1 MRDPFFIHD
10 IAQRRLPRIIYD
22 FIVGGTGAEM
32 AAENNEAAL
41 ERVKLTPR
49 ALINIEDVDMSTS
62 LLGQTY
68 SVPFGVAPMGMCNLI
83 APNADRTLS
92 QNAAIQGFPHCVST
106 VSSTTLED
114 TFLQAQKNAWFQLY
128 AGTNKDLTWELVD
141 RAAQTGYEHLVYT
154 VDTPHHSRRT
164 RDLENGFSVPL
175 KICFK
180 QFVDFALHPRWSIFA
195 LFAGT
200 PKPMNFVTSK
210 IERKFNRND
219 SRGGVDWDFLAE
231 LRKRWHGKLI
241 LKGIMSPDDAV
252 TAKQSGCD
260 AVYVSNHGGR
270 QLDSSLASIEVLPRI
285 RDAVGNDF
293 TLVFDSGIRSAD
305 DIVRALALGANFVMI
320 GRPILLAI
328 AAGKLDSYLDL
339 MTFDLRS
346 VIAQLG
352 ATKIEHLNKNVLAT
366 KSED

>member
-92 QNAAIQGFPHCVST
+92 ENAAIKGFPHCVST

-141 RAAQTGYEHLVYT
+141 RAAQTGYEHLVTGQYN
-154 VDTPHHSRRT
+154 V
-164 RDLENGFSVPL
+164 
-175 KICFK
+175 
-180 QFVDFALHPRWSIFA
+180 SIQ
-195 LFAGT
+195 
-200 PKPMNFVTSK
+200 NCSC
-210 IERKFNRND
+210 IINN
-219 SRGGVDWDFLAE
+219 W
-231 LRKRWHGKLI
+231 I
-241 LKGIMSPDDAV
+241 
-252 TAKQSGCD
+252 
-260 AVYVSNHGGR
+260 
-270 QLDSSLASIEVLPRI
+270 
-285 RDAVGNDF
+285 
-293 TLVFDSGIRSAD
+293 
-305 DIVRALALGANFVMI
+305 
-320 GRPILLAI
+320 
-328 AAGKLDSYLDL
+328 
-339 MTFDLRS
+339 
-346 VIAQLG
+346 
-352 ATKIEHLNKNVLAT
+352 
-366 KSED
+366 